1 MLSSSKFVVAL
12 HILTRL
18 AHRRG
23 HGPVSSKMIAD
34 SVGTNPVVIRRLMTA
49 LEGAALVNATAGRH
63 GGFEARPRAAADFAC
78 PHLPR
83 VEGKDLFKLHEPPVD
98 GRCPVG
104 RCIQE
109 AISRPLESARQ
120 GLIWALARTN
130 LAEIATRVAGLTT
143 GRGRHNL

>member
-12 HILTRL
+12 HILTVL

-63 GGFEARPRAAADFAC
+63 GGFELAREPRQIRSPASTARSRARTCSSSMSRRSTAAARSGDASRRRS
-78 PHLPR
+78 P
-83 VEGKDLFKLHEPPVD
+83 
-98 GRCPVG
+98 GRLKAPG
-104 RCIQE
+104 R
-109 AISRPLESARQ
+109 A
-120 GLIWALARTN
+120 
-130 LAEIATRVAGLTT
+130 
-143 GRGRHNL
+143 

>member
-12 HILTRL
+12 HILTVL

-23 HGPVSSKMIAD
+23 HGPVCSKMIAD

-49 LEGAALVNATAGRH
+49 LEAATLVKSTAGRH
-63 GGFEARPRAAADFAC
+63 GGFELAREPRQISLAC
-78 PHLPR
+78 IYR
-83 VEGKDLFKLHEPPVD
+83 AVEGKGLFKLHEPPAD

-109 AISRPLESARQ
+109 VISRPLESARQ
-120 GLIWALARTN
+120 GLIRALSQTN
-130 LAEIATRVAGLTT
+130 LDEIATRVAG
-143 GRGRHNL
+143 